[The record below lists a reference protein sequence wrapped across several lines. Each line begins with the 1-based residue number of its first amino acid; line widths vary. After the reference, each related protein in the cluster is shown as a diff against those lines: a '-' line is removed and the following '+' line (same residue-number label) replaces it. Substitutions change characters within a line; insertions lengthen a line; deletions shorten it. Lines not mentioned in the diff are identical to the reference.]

1 MTNPTEELAVRLR
14 NAYRDG
20 PIAPLRDA
28 LDPEDVDSAYKIQA
42 QNTAFWEA
50 GGRKIVGAKIG
61 LTSRSVQEQLGVD
74 QPDYGILFDD
84 MQIPDGGTLAASSLM
99 QGKVEAEVALVLKKD
114 LDDPRA
120 GPIQVL
126 AATEF
131 ALPALEIVD
140 SRIAD
145 WKITIAD
152 TIADN
157 ASSGFFV
164 LGNEPV
170 ALTGLDLLTCGMV
183 LEVNEKT
190 VSTGVGANCLGH
202 PLQAAAW
209 LARTRA
215 QNGAPLRAGD
225 ILLTG
230 ALGPMA
236 PLFAGARV
244 RARMGGLG
252 TVSFSMAQNTGDET
266 TGERE

>member
-1 MTNPTEELAVRLR
+1 MTNPTEKLAIRLR

-20 PIAPLRDA
+20 AIAPLRDA
-28 LDPEDVDSAYKIQA
+28 LDPEDVDGAYKVQA
-42 QNTAFWEA
+42 QNTAFWQSA
-50 GGRKIVGAKIG
+50 GRKIVGAKIG
-61 LTSRSVQEQLGVD
+61 LTAPAVQKQLGVD

-84 MQIPDGGTLAASSLM
+84 MQIPDGGTLAASRLL
-99 QGKVEAEVALVLKKD
+99 QGKVEAEVALVLGKD
-114 LDDPRA
+114 LDNPRA
-120 GPIQVL
+120 GPVQVL

-164 LGNEPV
+164 LGSQPV
-170 ALTGLDLLTCGMV
+170 ALAGLDLLTCGMV
-183 LEVNEKT
+183 LEVNENT

-202 PLQAAAW
+202 PLHAAAW

-230 ALGPMA
+230 ALGPMVT
-236 PLFAGARV
+236 LFPGARV
-244 RARMGGLG
+244 RARIGGLG
-252 TVSFSMAQNTGDET
+252 TVSFSLTGAPATGT
-266 TGERE
+266 TGGSQ